1 MISEDQ
7 AHTTQDP
14 CPQVPV
20 RHLGSLR
27 EPNKNT
33 NNKTM
38 LRKLE
43 LKKLAQQLIQQLSNS
58 PLLAIGLAN
67 GDSQLGRLQL
77 QPGGPQEQHPL
88 QIGVAIAQP
97 EKSPNPKNMEKIRIS
112 QRKFNIFETIKKQI
126 LTNYCELKGTQ
137 L

>member
-1 MISEDQ
+1 
-7 AHTTQDP
+7 
-14 CPQVPV
+14 
-20 RHLGSLR
+20 
-27 EPNKNT
+27 
-33 NNKTM
+33 M

-43 LKKLAQQLIQQLSNS
+43 LKKLAQQLTQQLSNS

-77 QPGGPQEQHPL
+77 QLGGPQEQHPL

-112 QRKFNIFETIKKQI
+112 QRKVNIFVIIKKQI